1 MEETKNNKYDIFFRI
16 LFVLFVI
23 FLCLYA
29 ISVSGYVEVE
39 NKNRTLYTEEQIQ
52 RFESDVMNGKEI
64 DINEYIDNSVVDY
77 SNTVSDA
84 GEELSLMIDEL
95 FDMSFEYLEKIFKF
109 MFE

>member
-16 LFVLFVI
+16 LFVLFII

-39 NKNRTLYTEEQIQ
+39 NKNRTLYTEEQIEK
-52 RFESDVMNGKEI
+52 FESDVMNGKEI

-77 SNTVSDA
+77 SNTISDV
-84 GEELSLMIDEL
+84 GEDLSLMIDEL